1 MEQKLE
7 LIRWLEDSEV
17 KVAYASGQ
25 VSAVTVSRMLLN
37 FVVFSSLFSPKR
49 SFQTQCLLDGDTQIF
64 IRISKWV
71 D

>member
-25 VSAVTVSRMLLN
+25 VSAVTVKDAAE
-37 FVVFSSLFSPKR
+37 FCCLF
-49 SFQTQCLLDGDTQIF
+49 
-64 IRISKWV
+64 
-71 D
+71 